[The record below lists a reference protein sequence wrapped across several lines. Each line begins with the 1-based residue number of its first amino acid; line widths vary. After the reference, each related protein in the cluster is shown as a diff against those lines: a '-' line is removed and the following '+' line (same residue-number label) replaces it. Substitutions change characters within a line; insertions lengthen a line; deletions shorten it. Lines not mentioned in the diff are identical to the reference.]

1 MISLIL
7 SIIFTVLLFVCFKE
21 FEKREINTHQAI
33 TINYITASLLA
44 YIINY
49 NDINII
55 GLISSNWIDDN
66 NEYLTNEFYF
76 LFSSIFLGIFFVIM
90 FNIMAITTQRL
101 GISIASL
108 SSKISL
114 IIPVLTSILIYENTK
129 FYFING
135 LGIILA
141 MISVYLT
148 LKKDVKPSY
157 PITIAIILFFGAGIL
172 DTSLD
177 FIQYNF
183 LKSNSDNFNFI
194 VILFFSA
201 FIAGFLKIIFG
212 HHKIQLKNIYSG
224 IMLGIPNYLSIY
236 FVLEA
241 LNQLG
246 GITVF
251 PVLNIGVVLI
261 SAIISFIYYKEK
273 INFINWIGI
282 SLVCIS
288 IFLILYKYDV

>member
-1 MISLIL
+1 
-7 SIIFTVLLFVCFKE
+7 
-21 FEKREINTHQAI
+21 
-33 TINYITASLLA
+33 
-44 YIINY
+44 
-49 NDINII
+49 
-55 GLISSNWIDDN
+55 
-66 NEYLTNEFYF
+66 
-76 LFSSIFLGIFFVIM
+76 
-90 FNIMAITTQRL
+90 
-101 GISIASL
+101 
-108 SSKISL
+108 
-114 IIPVLTSILIYENTK
+114 
-129 FYFING
+129 
-135 LGIILA
+135 

-194 VILFFSA
+194 VIVFFSA

-224 IMLGIPNYLSIY
+224 IILGIPNYLSIY